1 MKKNTILKNALFGMA
16 CLSSSTSFSAETI
29 DLEEINIGAG
39 EISQL
44 KALLSL
50 EPSSELNL
58 ELTQELP
65 DGTTRQKF
73 SQRYNDTDIKSAIVT
88 IRVAPQMPSRF
99 LEAHGVVVKG
109 LAQDL
114 FEETSVIG
122 SDAIKELVINRC
134 NLSQEQQNSI
144 KIKRLIELDTN
155 QQAKYVYELNFIKV
169 EGNTISRPF
178 VIIDAKTGALIREW
192 DGMHHAM
199 APALGSGIGG
209 NEKTQSYRY
218 GTDYEHL
225 SITKEGNRCYLDNDK
240 VMTVDMHYSWDL
252 EQEQKPYSYLC
263 YDEKNTN

>member
-73 SQRYNDTDIKSAIVT
+73 SQRYNNTDIKSAIVT

-114 FEETSVIG
+114 SEETSVIG
-122 SDAIKELVINRC
+122 SDAIKELVINRR

-155 QQAKYVYELNFIKV
+155 QQAKYLSLIH
-169 EGNTISRPF
+169 ISEPTR
-178 VIIDAKTGALIREW
+178 R
-192 DGMHHAM
+192 
-199 APALGSGIGG
+199 
-209 NEKTQSYRY
+209 
-218 GTDYEHL
+218 
-225 SITKEGNRCYLDNDK
+225 
-240 VMTVDMHYSWDL
+240 
-252 EQEQKPYSYLC
+252 
-263 YDEKNTN
+263 

>member
-1 MKKNTILKNALFGMA
+1 
-16 CLSSSTSFSAETI
+16 
-29 DLEEINIGAG
+29 
-39 EISQL
+39 
-44 KALLSL
+44 
-50 EPSSELNL
+50 
-58 ELTQELP
+58 
-65 DGTTRQKF
+65 
-73 SQRYNDTDIKSAIVT
+73 
-88 IRVAPQMPSRF
+88 MPSRF

-114 FEETSVIG
+114 SEETSVIG

-169 EGNTISRPF
+169 EGNRTSRPF

-218 GTDYEHL
+218 GTDYEYL

-240 VMTVDMHYSWDL
+240 VMTVDMRYSWDL
-252 EQEQKPYSYLC
+252 EQEQKPDSYLC